1 MACVLQ
7 RSSES
12 DIHSE
17 VIRVALVGSNVLG
30 SITCPAGG
38 DATPITEACRKDS
51 SSAGLR
57 LAALMNKVNPVPYIR
72 PS

>member
-1 MACVLQ
+1 MTTLVITGTLRHHHASCVLQ
-7 RSSES
+7 RNSES

-17 VIRVALVGSNVLG
+17 VIRVALVGFDVLS

-51 SSAGLR
+51 SSDYAWQH
-57 LAALMNKVNPVPYIR
+57 
-72 PS
+72 